1 MAALFYVSFSM
12 SNPLPDVTP
21 SPTLSHRWRN
31 RFWWGLLLLL
41 ALLTGGLLWKT
52 RIPQTITAE
61 TTLDLSPEALDSRL
75 LQAEAA
81 LASLQRTQATLSQRL
96 TDTRARTNLLRDEV
110 LGVTQRSALLE
121 DSLRELSNSRHPGE
135 MALRLDETE
144 LLLTLAQERLLLAH
158 DLAGALRATELADG
172 TLSSLNDPTLINL
185 RQTLAQELS
194 ALRSLPKAPQAIADE
209 ELNQLEAQLP
219 QLSVGVL
226 TQPTKPNKPLT
237 QNSGFQRLLN
247 ALIQVRPSGEQDLLS
262 PADRNAG
269 EAALSLEI
277 ALARTALDR
286 HDQAAF
292 QQSIKRMDQWLQ
304 RLYADSPLL
313 RERRARLKKIAVLTL
328 NYRPPLAGSTLE
340 ELRSLQHYRQRTP

>member
-12 SNPLPDVTP
+12 SDPFPDVTP
-21 SPTLSHRWRN
+21 SATRRLRN

-52 RIPQTITAE
+52 RVPQTITAE

-75 LQAEAA
+75 LQAEAT
-81 LASLQRTQATLSQRL
+81 LASLQRTQATFSQRL

-110 LGVTQRSALLE
+110 LGVTQRSALIE
-121 DSLRELSNSRHPGE
+121 DSVRELSSSRHPGE

-144 LLLTLAQERLLLAH
+144 LLLTLAQQRLLLAH

-185 RQTLAQELS
+185 RQTLAQELN
-194 ALRSLPKAPQAIADE
+194 ALRRLPKDPQAIAADE
-209 ELNQLEAQLP
+209 LDQLEIMLP
-219 QLSVGVL
+219 QLSAGYPA
-226 TQPTKPNKPLT
+226 QPVKPNPLV

-262 PADRNAG
+262 PADHSAG

-292 QQSIKRMDQWLQ
+292 RQSIKRMDQWLQ
-304 RLYADSPLL
+304 RLYANSPLL

-328 NYRPPLAGSTLE
+328 SYRPPLAGSTLE
-340 ELRSLQHYRQRTP
+340 ELQTLRHYRQRML